1 MENKINGKIKN
12 DQKIQSNEYGQIRQT
27 EQIDKLLEKQYDAE
41 TRILESA
48 LLKAAGKES
57 WDDFPQESEEK
68 IQEGYDRLIARLK
81 EKGEYRENPAESTK
95 SENVIKTEEMSE
107 KVFSKT
113 AVFGAEIKESGRTE
127 KADKT
132 ETEKIEEIQK
142 VRERFN
148 KCENEWNKTHR
159 RLKPVAAV
167 VAAAMITALLGMTAI
182 ADTESL
188 YEPQKA
194 YEVSLLEK
202 K

>member
-1 MENKINGKIKN
+1 M
-12 DQKIQSNEYGQIRQT
+12 QSNEYGQIRQA
-27 EQIDKLLEKQYDAE
+27 EQIDKLLEEQYDAE

-81 EKGEYRENPAESTK
+81 EKGEYRENPDESTK

-113 AVFGAEIKESGRTE
+113 AVFGKEIKESGRIE
-127 KADKT
+127 KA
-132 ETEKIEEIQK
+132 ETKKIEEIQK

-148 KCENEWNKTHR
+148 KCENEWNRTHR
-159 RLKPVAAV
+159 LLKPAAAV